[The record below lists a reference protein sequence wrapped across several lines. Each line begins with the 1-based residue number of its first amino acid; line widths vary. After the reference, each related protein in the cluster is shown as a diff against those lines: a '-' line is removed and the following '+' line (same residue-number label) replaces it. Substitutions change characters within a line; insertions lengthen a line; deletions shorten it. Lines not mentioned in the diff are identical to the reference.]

1 MKYLASAVSAMMIV
15 GCQTAPAAPEA
26 AAPVVSAAAPGTI
39 ENVQVAATDGDVLCR
54 SMKVTGTRFAKR
66 ECKTVAAW
74 KEYDAYTEQN
84 ARESTD
90 KLQRLNSGCST
101 QAEGSC

>member
-1 MKYLASAVSAMMIV
+1 MKLLVAALSALMIV
-15 GCQTAPAAPEA
+15 GCQTAPVAPASAVA
-26 AAPVVSAAAPGTI
+26 AAVPETAESI
-39 ENVQVAATDGDVLCR
+39 QVAAAEGDVLCR

-74 KEYDAYTEQN
+74 KEYDAYTEKN

-90 KLQRLNSGCST
+90 KFQRLNSGCST
-101 QAEGSC
+101 QAQGTC

>member
-1 MKYLASAVSAMMIV
+1 
-15 GCQTAPAAPEA
+15 
-26 AAPVVSAAAPGTI
+26 
-39 ENVQVAATDGDVLCR
+39 
-54 SMKVTGTRFAKR
+54 MKVTGTRFAKR

-90 KLQRLNSGCST
+90 KIQRLNSGCST
-101 QAEGSC
+101 QAQGTC